1 MSDLWF
7 VLQMCMKLQKK
18 QILANVFK
26 YTTGQF
32 ILEKQLYFDSE
43 NGVTLDDS
51 NFAVPLGL
59 VHPSSNENKVFFLIC
74 IYYYYK
80 SK

>member
-7 VLQMCMKLQKK
+7 VLQMCMKLQKI

-51 NFAVPLGL
+51 NFAVHLGL
-59 VHPSSNENKVFFLIC
+59 VHPSSNENNVLYF
-74 IYYYYK
+74 
-80 SK
+80 